1 MTTFDYTTFDLLNPA
16 GTNGLSSYALYFQ
29 RLMYKEEIYPSN
41 LITPLDTWYD
51 KQYYGVVD
59 RTQNTIIPQLANLA
73 PITKSTTENL
83 LALNFVARAFDKF
96 AIKMQSATIGRVLAS
111 NGNTKILNMTARRA
125 YKDPSRLYQS
135 YLQQLYSSFTN
146 TLSEKQQREIVDF
159 RTFVAAF
166 ARHMTI
172 VASTVPVTK
181 TNYLLT
187 NIVSVLNSGLAISID
202 NGPPEDDEYK
212 YTNWINDPNFDFYIK
227 AAKKF
232 GFSVNKNIPWVLTA
246 DLFSDAMMEHL
257 DPYLTDDYELITK
270 NNFFETYYEKTYLTD
285 IQNLKNYLVNS
296 YTLFLTNNPIYQTR
310 EHKPQCD
317 KTTIKTFNR
326 SHLPANVGGILT
338 DKYMLDL
345 YLNLRSIEVGSPIQ
359 ISRKIRQEIAQVYHI
374 QPDKSVSPLQ
384 NAAEYI
390 NLIFR
395 DYIYTVDYL
404 VLNDN
409 LLKNLDNQARTGNIS
424 TAGAV
429 TQQLY

>member
-16 GTNGLSSYALYFQ
+16 GNNGLSSYALYFQ

-51 KQYYGVVD
+51 KQYYGAVD
-59 RTQNTIIPQLANLA
+59 RTQNTITPQLANLT
-73 PITKSTTENL
+73 PITKAISQDL
-83 LALNFVARAFDKF
+83 LALNFVANAFDSF
-96 AIKMQSATIGRVLAS
+96 AIKMQSATVARALNS
-111 NGNTKILNMTARRA
+111 NGNTKILNPTATRA
-125 YKDPSRLYQS
+125 YKDPSRLYDS
-135 YLQQLYSSFTN
+135 YLQQLYLSFTN
-146 TLSEKQQREIVDF
+146 SLSELQQRQITDF

-166 ARHMTI
+166 ARHMKT

-187 NIVSVLNSGLAISID
+187 NIISVLNSGLAIAID

-212 YTNWINDPNFDFYIK
+212 YTNWINDPNFDFYIQ

-232 GFSVNKNIPWVLTA
+232 GFTVNKNIPWLLTA
-246 DLFSDAMMEHL
+246 DLFSDAMMVHL
-257 DPYLTDDYELITK
+257 EPYLTNDFELITK
-270 NNFFETYYEKTYLTD
+270 ENFFETYYDKTYLTD

-310 EHKPQCD
+310 ERKPQCD
-317 KTTIKTFNR
+317 KTTVKTFNR
-326 SHLPANVGGILT
+326 SALPANVAGVLT

-345 YLNLRSIEVGSPIQ
+345 YLDLRSTEVGSPVQ
-359 ISRKIRQEIAQVYHI
+359 LSSKLRQEIARVYHL
-374 QPDKSVSPLQ
+374 QPDKNITPMQ

-409 LLKNLDNQARTGNIS
+409 LLKNLDNQARSGNIS